1 MSCDRRCYK
10 PENLWYDFEIC
21 NECEGADDGH
31 RPGSRPLPG
40 DWKPTAPEAPSGKE
54 SSHD

>member
-10 PENLWYDFEIC
+10 PESPWYDFEIC

-40 DWKPTAPEAPSGKE
+40 DWKPTAPEATSAEGEK
-54 SSHD
+54 S